1 MNYYIKEY
9 VKLVLIKEI
18 NNSQNQNYITWG
30 DIKSVINKTKNKN
43 LIKKVFNKMVS
54 KGASVFMGINLP
66 GTGEITDEI
75 CDVVLKKINSAD
87 ASKIFISLCIDTKVF
102 GELSSGHKK
111 ALSSIKQSK
120 LLEVLNNILKEM
132 KNVSEDRNM
141 ESIDFKSIF
150 NSFLTPITNLEIKK

>member
-30 DIKSVINKTKNKN
+30 DVKSVINKTKNKN

-102 GELSSGHKK
+102 GELSSDHKK

-120 LLEVLNNILKEM
+120 LSSACIL
-132 KNVSEDRNM
+132 
-141 ESIDFKSIF
+141 I
-150 NSFLTPITNLEIKK
+150 